1 MPKEAENNAK
11 TLTVAEAGAQYF
23 GLCPRSSYAAVKRG
37 QIPVI
42 KIGRL
47 LRVPVVALERM
58 LEQAG
63 IAKGD
68 TTA

>member
-1 MPKEAENNAK
+1 MPNEAENRAK

-47 LRVPVVALERM
+47 LRVPVIAMERM

-63 IAKGD
+63 AGKGD
-68 TTA
+68 TAA